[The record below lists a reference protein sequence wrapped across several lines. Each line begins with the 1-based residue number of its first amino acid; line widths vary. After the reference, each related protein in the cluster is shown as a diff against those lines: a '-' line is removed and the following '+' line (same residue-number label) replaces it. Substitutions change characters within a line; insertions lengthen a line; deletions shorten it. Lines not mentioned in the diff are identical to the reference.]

1 MLERVEMTRRNVVV
15 DGKVYSVKRE
25 SEQGVQFAQPEIVS
39 GPKQGLGRVI
49 PLLAG
54 SRVFPEAQP

>member
-39 GPKQGLGRVI
+39 GYSARATAPINPRASGFQD
-49 PLLAG
+49 
-54 SRVFPEAQP
+54 